1 MNLNTLQT
9 IPLNPKILLEMI
21 QDLERNAELHRISIL
36 YDGEIVVE
44 GAWNPFLLSEPQM
57 MHSLSKTGVSI
68 CAGFAISEGKFRLT
82 DRLCD
87 LIPEDLPETYDPC
100 LEKITVYD
108 LLTMQ
113 AGSTKCCNNRWFT
126 KLENSWT
133 THWLEEPR
141 IVSDIG
147 NVFHYDSGCSYTL
160 SRIITKFMGKT
171 CEELLNERI
180 FSPMGFPW
188 IHWLKSPDGFSTG
201 GWGLYLTSSQIAHL
215 GWVLLQKGRF
225 GSRQLIPENWVEEMT
240 KPRTPIP
247 GTNARP
253 LTHYGY
259 QLKSGKD
266 LFSAE
271 GAFGQFMLCFR
282 NLPLVI
288 GITSGTPFGKIADL
302 CHTWILKAART
313 PFLLDNAALAKSW
326 EQLQEYLDS
335 RSLPCASGDAA
346 ILPPLLENRW
356 ITLGQ
361 NARKIR
367 RVLFLQKGS
376 ALQITFD
383 LDGIC
388 YTGLAGYQTW
398 MDNDLFPGDFTR
410 VRHSLSWTSSKDT
423 LFLSDC
429 ILNIS
434 YREDYTLRLSQ
445 ENPAGPLIACTWTP
459 NVTYL
464 DDPRNFLGTF

>member
-1 MNLNTLQT
+1 M
-9 IPLNPKILLEMI
+9 
-21 QDLERNAELHRISIL
+21 
-36 YDGEIVVE
+36 
-44 GAWNPFLLSEPQM
+44 
-57 MHSLSKTGVSI
+57 
-68 CAGFAISEGKFRLT
+68 
-82 DRLCD
+82 
-87 LIPEDLPETYDPC
+87 
-100 LEKITVYD
+100 
-108 LLTMQ
+108 
-113 AGSTKCCNNRWFT
+113 
-126 KLENSWT
+126 
-133 THWLEEPR
+133 
-141 IVSDIG
+141 
-147 NVFHYDSGCSYTL
+147 
-160 SRIITKFMGKT
+160 
-171 CEELLNERI
+171 
-180 FSPMGFPW
+180 
-188 IHWLKSPDGFSTG
+188 
-201 GWGLYLTSSQIAHL
+201 
-215 GWVLLQKGRF
+215 
-225 GSRQLIPENWVEEMT
+225 
-240 KPRTPIP
+240 
-247 GTNARP
+247 
-253 LTHYGY
+253 
-259 QLKSGKD
+259 
-266 LFSAE
+266 
-271 GAFGQFMLCFR
+271 
-282 NLPLVI
+282 
-288 GITSGTPFGKIADL
+288 
-302 CHTWILKAART
+302 
-313 PFLLDNAALAKSW
+313 DNAALAKSW

-398 MDNDLFPGDFTR
+398 MDNDLFPGNFTR

-429 ILNIS
+429 ILNTS